1 MTRTRERDVSGP
13 AWAPPG
19 APWCAES
26 RRCKPGPGWPGRR
39 GPAPGGHTADRGVLA
54 APLPLSAPVC
64 QGDVQISGGLQALA
78 AACPVQA
85 VLPGILLARDPAQAR
100 GRPPRGAAAQAPW
113 KAGASSLAW
122 VSGQLGS
129 HSVCTREPEGRRAR
143 ASACSCHTRA
153 VSPRVGRLRR
163 PCGVALP
170 GAGLG
175 TRPLW
180 PACSGRGCL
189 RLRAPEELGPE
200 WETRPC
206 GSGLGA
212 RVRRAPG
219 LD

>member
-1 MTRTRERDVSGP
+1 MSADLHGLHRVRR
-13 AWAPPG
+13 G
-19 APWCAES
+19 APSPGDAS
-26 RRCKPGPGWPGRR
+26 RARGGQAGVGLRR
-39 GPAPGGHTADRGVLA
+39 AVTPLTGVLA
-54 APLPLSAPVC
+54 APLPLLCACLPGRRSDFRWAAGARGRVPSAGSAP
-64 QGDVQISGGLQALA
+64 
-78 AACPVQA
+78 
-85 VLPGILLARDPAQAR
+85 RHPAQAR

-113 KAGASSLAW
+113 KAGASSPAW

-180 PACSGRGCL
+180 LACSGRGCL
-189 RLRAPEELGPE
+189 RLRAPGELGPE

>member
-1 MTRTRERDVSGP
+1 MSADLHGLHRVRR
-13 AWAPPG
+13 G
-19 APWCAES
+19 APSPGDAS
-26 RRCKPGPGWPGRR
+26 RARGGQAGVGLRRAVTPLTAASWQPRCPC
-39 GPAPGGHTADRGVLA
+39 
-54 APLPLSAPVC
+54 SAPVC

-189 RLRAPEELGPE
+189 RLRAPGELGPE

>member
-1 MTRTRERDVSGP
+1 MTRARERDVSGP

-54 APLPLSAPVC
+54 APLPLLCAHLPGRRSDFRWAAGARGRVPSAGSAP
-64 QGDVQISGGLQALA
+64 
-78 AACPVQA
+78 
-85 VLPGILLARDPAQAR
+85 RHPAQAR

-113 KAGASSLAW
+113 KAGASSPAW

-170 GAGLG
+170 GTGLG

-189 RLRAPEELGPE
+189 RLRAPGELGPE